1 MVAILRER
9 GVNGSNTEGGRGY
22 LHGMCHTHLKVASST
37 SKQNLLS
44 TSSVRDL
51 TQSFTSMKSVEGSCR
66 CRKE

>member
-1 MVAILRER
+1 MIGMLRER
-9 GVNGSNTEGGRGY
+9 RVNDRNTMGGRGY

-51 TQSFTSMKSVEGSCR
+51 TQSFTSMKSVEGSCE